1 MGNRLGLLALGA
13 LVGAALMHGAATEA
27 QMPGKKGYNG
37 VVKPIGP
44 YTPGVGAGNAVYLS
58 GQIGLDPASNQL
70 VEGGTEAQAKRVM
83 ENLGAVLK
91 EAGLGYGDVVKT
103 TIYMTDLAEF
113 AKVNEIY
120 GTYFPSGGVPP
131 ARSTV
136 QVAALP
142 RGARIEIDFVAVR

>member
-1 MGNRLGLLALGA
+1 MRKSLGWLVAGALLGA
-13 LVGAALMHGAATEA
+13 AAMSGSGVEA
-27 QMPGKKGYNG
+27 QTASKKAFNG

-44 YTPGVGAGNAVYLS
+44 YSPGVGAGETVYLS
-58 GQIGLDPASNQL
+58 GQIGIDPASGQI
-70 VEGGTEAQAKRVM
+70 VEGGTEAQARRAM

-91 EAGLGYGDVVKT
+91 ESGLGYGNVVKT
-103 TIYMTDLAEF
+103 TIFMTDLAEF
-113 AKVNEIY
+113 TKVNEIY
-120 GTYFPSGGVPP
+120 GSFFPAGGVPP

>member
-1 MGNRLGLLALGA
+1 MYGT
-13 LVGAALMHGAATEA
+13 ATQA
-27 QMPGKKGYNG
+27 QMPAKKAFNG

-44 YTPGVGAGNAVYLS
+44 YTPGVGVGDTVYLS
-58 GQIGLDPASNQL
+58 GQIGLDPASGQL
-70 VEGGTEAQAKRVM
+70 VEGGTEAQARRVM

-120 GTYFPSGGVPP
+120 GVVLPGRRRAAGAVHRAGRGAA
-131 ARSTV
+131 ARRAHRNRFRRGAV
-136 QVAALP
+136 GVAA
-142 RGARIEIDFVAVR
+142 REASHGDAQTR